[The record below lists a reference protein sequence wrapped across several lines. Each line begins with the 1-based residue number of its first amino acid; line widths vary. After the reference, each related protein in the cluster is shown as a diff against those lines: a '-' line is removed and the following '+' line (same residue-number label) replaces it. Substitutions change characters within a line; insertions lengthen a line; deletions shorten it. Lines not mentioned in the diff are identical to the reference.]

1 MQFVEHDG
9 VWARMLEDVLGVW
22 RGVRERTTEFFSRE
36 GIPVLC
42 EYVSGLIVP
51 KLQKG

>member
-9 VWARMLEDVLGVW
+9 AWARMLEDVLGLW
-22 RGVRERTTEFFSRE
+22 RRVRERTAEFFSRE